1 VLIFIQERILSLM
14 NTLGYDPDF
23 AVRRGIALREV
34 WRRFSR
40 GRDGR
45 LHCRAVLPS
54 SSTTAGAGTVRTAE
68 GAAYVSSAGE
78 RRWAERERGV
88 GPELNDD
95 EDASDGSGGDDG
107 DRGAMVREEEEGE
120 EREGGGGAPR
130 EHFLELSHA
139 EGRRESWLR
148 FEPTSLPEARA
159 RKPRRGR
166 GADGVEKSDDR
177 RQSMNMNM
185 RTKWGSKDDG
195 REGEEYSLVPQYL
208 PLLLKDQN
216 YTYLYEEGGE
226 NEDADGDEEYEEDWE
241 EGVVSGQQERSNNK
255 DNSGLSTIDVPWETE
270 VHEMIDPK
278 AREMQMG
285 FPGFYLDECAPPES
299 RRAERFFHHV
309 LRYCHEGGLTGTGSS
324 KTAKATKATTMTMTT
339 KEQARQKK
347 RTMIS
352 VNTYVKH
359 FHHLFA
365 ERPNTAEKLL
375 WNMGWCRDFNELYLG
390 NRGFGAGAAAHLGRF
405 LGSDSA
411 NATLRGLDLGGNG
424 LCTQA
429 VASTGTTEPISIAG
443 RDELRQQILEAMSM
457 FARGLSGNNSLHWL
471 NLADNVLWCAGPT
484 TAGRRSRRAPDSR
497 ETHTEGSIQHNNQ
510 YAHYDGGDGG
520 DGDVDDGGDQGGSN
534 GGDGGDEWFDDL
546 DGEGG
551 GVGESGGGGGES
563 SNGRG
568 GAAVL
573 VDVLRGLSGH
583 PSLRSVDLSG
593 NGFGPSA
600 ALHINRILLH
610 GQHLLSGQPQSS
622 RLPGPYTRYG
632 VLTNLKLSRNPLGDA
647 GARAIV
653 RMRPMPNNT
662 AIRAAEVQART
673 ASRRS
678 ASGAL
683 GLDAAALRKLP
694 MGDGRCQLT
703 REQPDGWEE
712 VQYQSYHEEPGEAQ
726 YDPCRYLRVLDVSD
740 CGIRR
745 RGAAA
750 IARALSSWTFAVT
763 HLDLSNNMI
772 GWHGAESLA
781 QALRNND
788 RLLSLKL
795 CRTGLGVKEG
805 GPEGAPTSRDSG
817 GSAKLIGTLGYNFRL
832 SALDLSHNGL
842 DATVGHALAARLA
855 CRLDNTSCRG
865 LTALNIAGNPLGV
878 GGAEAMLRSLAKNR
892 VLSWL
897 DMSDTISGQRSVALA
912 ALLGDVLQRNTSI
925 TSLRAAHLLADVDAG
940 SVSAKMSS
948 ALEEGREGSGV
959 VVDLDLTGVRI
970 DFQALNGSYRGGR
983 SGKDGGSG
991 SAGRGGGHSVGTDVD
1006 VGIGN
1011 GALGGVADNVIN
1023 ANANANSDHDNDGDC
1038 NGDDDDI
1045 AVTAKSI
1052 EETAIREATAAVAQA
1067 VRALQAGAAAV
1078 GLQPPVRRPEDGDY
1092 RHSGAAAGCLPVAV
1106 VPCFPSRPRTASSS
1120 LLVLDLS
1127 GQCLV
1132 ATDGVL
1138 LAGFIAS
1145 GCSHVE
1151 SLDLSH
1157 NHLGLGIDAS
1167 RPSIIPGR
1175 EHDLRRLKK
1184 QRAGALGRATRVTR
1198 IGLVALARSL
1208 ETCRC
1213 LQSLNLSHNY
1223 VAFGV
1228 SYGDGA
1234 DASTSWYGEKAGHA
1248 STEGGLIADA
1258 LGRALARN
1266 STVRK
1271 LRLDNIVG
1279 LPRHAA
1285 AVFAEALAVNATLR
1299 TLSLSGNH
1307 LGVDDAPPTLG
1318 GALLGGLDGLNGD
1331 SDEDGEFSRDHVVE
1345 PGVLFSLEALQRHRR
1360 RPTKEQRRRRR
1371 RRREKRDKEAL
1382 LRAKEDGE
1390 FPGIRA
1396 LAVTLAQRNAT
1407 LLRLDLRCNRLPED
1421 AVAEFVAVAFEARRG
1436 RVGCGD
1442 GACGGDD
1449 SYSDDAVA
1457 PLASPLASPP
1467 ISDRGAALARGDTG
1481 SSFDGRYPPM
1491 WPAVPRHMT
1500 MRHRLPLLGAWR
1512 RFFLVHRF
1520 HREQRDRG
1528 EEEAVL
1534 RRVFDFVGCPR
1545 SIRVAEQEADRLV
1558 NRPCGKKCRVR
1569 PTQKYL

>member
-1 VLIFIQERILSLM
+1 MSLM

-45 LHCRAVLPS
+45 LHRRAVSPSPSPSSS
-54 SSTTAGAGTVRTAE
+54 SSTTAIAGTVRAME
-68 GAAYVSSAGE
+68 GAAYVGSAGE
-78 RRWAERERGV
+78 RRWVEREREG

-107 DRGAMVREEEEGE
+107 DRGAMVRAEEEGE

-159 RKPRRGR
+159 RKPRRGGGEE
-166 GADGVEKSDDR
+166 GAEESDGR
-177 RQSMNMNM
+177 RRSTNMNM
-185 RTKWGSKDDG
+185 RTKRGSNDGG

-216 YTYLYEEGGE
+216 YTYSYGGVDENENEDGDKDYEDNWEEGG
-226 NEDADGDEEYEEDWE
+226 
-241 EGVVSGQQERSNNK
+241 VSGQQERSNNK
-255 DNSGLSTIDVPWETE
+255 DNNGSPTCLSTMDVPWETE
-270 VHEMIDPK
+270 VHEMIDPT

-309 LRYCHEGGLTGTGSS
+309 LRNCHEGGLTGTGSS
-324 KTAKATKATTMTMTT
+324 KVAKATKAKTMTT
-339 KEQARQKK
+339 TTKEKARQKK

-424 LCTQA
+424 LCMLA
-429 VASTGTTEPISIAG
+429 VASAGTTGPISIAG
-443 RDELRQQILEAMSM
+443 RDEPRQQILEAMSV

-471 NLADNVLWCAGPT
+471 NLADNVLWCGGPT
-484 TAGRRSRRAPDSR
+484 TAGEARRAPNS
-497 ETHTEGSIQHNNQ
+497 
-510 YAHYDGGDGG
+510 DG
-520 DGDVDDGGDQGGSN
+520 GGDQGGSN
-534 GGDGGDEWFDDL
+534 DGGGGDERFDDF

-551 GVGESGGGGGES
+551 GVGESGDGGGES
-563 SNGRG
+563 GNGRG
-568 GAAVL
+568 GAVVL
-573 VDVLRGLSGH
+573 VDILRGLSGH
-583 PSLRSVDLSG
+583 PSLRSLDLSG
-593 NGFGPSA
+593 NCFGPSA

-610 GQHLLSGQPQSS
+610 GQHLLTGQTQSS
-622 RLPGPYTRYG
+622 RLPGPCTRYG

-683 GLDAAALRKLP
+683 GLDAAAIQELP
-694 MGDGRCQLT
+694 PVGEGRCQLT
-703 REQPDGWEE
+703 RELPNGWEE

-855 CRLDNTSCRG
+855 CRLDHKSCRG

-897 DMSDTISGQRSVALA
+897 DISDTISGQRSVALA

-940 SVSAKMSS
+940 SVAAKMSS

-970 DFQALNGSYRGGR
+970 AFQALNGSYRGGR
-983 SGKDGGSG
+983 GGGDGGSG
-991 SAGRGGGHSVGTDVD
+991 SAGRGGQRSVDVDAD
-1006 VGIGN
+1006 VGIGA
-1011 GALGGVADNVIN
+1011 GTLGGVADSVIN
-1023 ANANANSDHDNDGDC
+1023 ANANANSDHDNDGDR

-1067 VRALQAGAAAV
+1067 VRTLQAGAAAV
-1078 GLQPPVRRPEDGDY
+1078 GLQPPVRRPEDDDY

-1120 LLVLDLS
+1120 LLALDLS

-1145 GCSHVE
+1145 GRSHVE

-1167 RPSIIPGR
+1167 YPSIIPGR
-1175 EHDLRRLKK
+1175 EHDQRRLKK
-1184 QRAGALGRATRVTR
+1184 QRAGAMGRATRVTR

-1234 DASTSWYGEKAGHA
+1234 DASTSWYGGKAGHA

-1345 PGVLFSLEALQRHRR
+1345 PGVLFSLEALQKHRR
-1360 RPTKEQRRRRR
+1360 RPTKEQQRRRR
-1371 RRREKRDKEAL
+1371 RRREKREKEAL
-1382 LRAKEDGE
+1382 LRAEEDGE

-1436 RVGCGD
+1436 RVVCGGGVCGSGD
-1442 GACGGDD
+1442 G
-1449 SYSDDAVA
+1449 YSDGAVA
-1457 PLASPLASPP
+1457 PLTSPLTSPLALPQVSPPISPAASPLASSP
-1467 ISDRGAALARGDTG
+1467 ISDSGAALARGDTG

-1569 PTQKYL
+1569 PTQTYL